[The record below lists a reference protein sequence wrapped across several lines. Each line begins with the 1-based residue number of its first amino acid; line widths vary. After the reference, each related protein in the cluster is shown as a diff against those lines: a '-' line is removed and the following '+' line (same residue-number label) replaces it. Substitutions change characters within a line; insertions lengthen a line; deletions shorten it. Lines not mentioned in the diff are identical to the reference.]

1 MRELTTDAVG
11 AAGGALEGPTAL
23 DGGAGFGLHNPAQ
36 RPSGMT
42 CVRANRCPRP
52 GFPWPDAPVGR
63 SPARFFLLP
72 ALTLLLGA
80 LSPFAAAPAQ
90 AQATVLGIDA
100 TPACG
105 TVVTDT
111 SVQPTWALTLTP
123 APAAEV
129 ETEYRWVTKT
139 TTGEWLG
146 ALPINPSGRSVVRPR
161 QNTFAQLRQ
170 AFPGFAGFEFRL
182 KDTPAVTA
190 RCTWG
195 FESTGPPSLGD
206 CSTTDAAVT
215 GPMTTGD
222 PAALA
227 ADCAVL
233 LGLKGALEG
242 TTGNLN
248 WAKTLSMISWEGIT
262 LHPNGSHVDS
272 LSLRIKGMNGS
283 IPAGLSALTGLRALL
298 LDDNELTGSIPDL
311 SALTGLQQLN
321 LRNNQLTGSI
331 PDLSALTSL
340 EHLILYDNELTGSIP
355 DLSALTNLLSLYLH
369 NNELTGSIP
378 DLSAL
383 TNLSVLWLYNN
394 ELTGEIP
401 DLSALTNV
409 TSLYLH
415 RNKLTGGIP
424 DLSALSSLRIAILGD
439 NPLKGMIDA
448 SLFPA
453 SLQMLFLHRSELT
466 GEIPDLS
473 TLTSL
478 RLLWLQQ
485 NNLTGTIPSS
495 LGTLSSLEDLLLHG
509 NGFTGSIPSQLGGL
523 TNLEELSLCETDL
536 DAAATLPSALETRR
550 TAGSLTVFSCVRI
563 EDAAA
568 DEGQDLS
575 FDVTHSTWPVRG
587 GDSLTL
593 SYATRDGT
601 ARSADYAAVADG
613 TVTVP
618 AIPGSETS
626 AKTAISVAAATDGVR
641 ESAETFTV
649 TLGWPPKNAANESVT
664 SAIGLRRVAVGTIRN
679 VGGGGGDGGGGG
691 GGSGG
696 DGGDGGGG
704 TTPPANRPPLVTL
717 SCAPCEVEMEGEVML
732 TASASDPDDDPLTYA
747 WSASDGVIAEA
758 ADPATARWTAPSTI
772 GTVTIGVEVSDG
784 EGGTAAAEVAV
795 DVLVV
800 VPEQMSFDIPE
811 RGVATSSTGG
821 EADSLRTGYGRIR
834 PDGGMAAPSGIAL
847 FQFRD
852 PEGVLIT
859 ETSVPASHPIR
870 QGRIFA
876 EAGGAVVTAVAF
888 ANPNDRPS
896 EISFHVTDTVG
907 KRVKEGRFTLEA
919 RGHLAGPLNT
929 APFEVNGVVGA
940 FTFTASAPVAVIAL
954 RGLTNEAGEWVATA
968 LPVGPVLS
976 LPSPFSAT
984 PTDPVL
990 FPHFA
995 AGGGW
1000 STEVILVNPTRVPI
1014 AGTLEFRG
1022 PDAAPLAVTLAD
1034 GRMESSF
1041 PYAIAAGSARRLTL
1055 ANPSGGTVSGSVRAT
1070 PASNTASPSGLLVY
1084 SFAADGKTV
1093 SVAGVPAMRA
1103 STAFRVPIAAAGM
1116 PGRPGSLRTGLAIAN
1131 ATAEETGVSL
1141 EITRPDGSLVPPL
1154 GSLTL
1159 PPGGQT
1165 ARMLDRIISLPEDF
1179 SSGLLRMSASDG
1191 AVSVVALR
1199 IRINAR
1205 GELKASALW
1214 PQNETAPATF
1224 RDRFFA
1230 HLADTGGWTTEL
1242 ILYSGTAGETA
1253 SGTLSLFWFPAE

>member
-1 MRELTTDAVG
+1 M
-11 AAGGALEGPTAL
+11 
-23 DGGAGFGLHNPAQ
+23 
-36 RPSGMT
+36 
-42 CVRANRCPRP
+42 
-52 GFPWPDAPVGR
+52 GR
-63 SPARFFLLP
+63 SHYVIQIKWEQRA
-72 ALTLLLGA
+72 G
-80 LSPFAAAPAQ
+80 SPSAQLAVAPNPVSEGSSVT
-90 AQATVLGIDA
+90 ATV
-100 TPACG
+100 
-105 TVVTDT
+105 
-111 SVQPTWALTLTP
+111 
-123 APAAEV
+123 
-129 ETEYRWVTKT
+129 
-139 TTGEWLG
+139 
-146 ALPINPSGRSVVRPR
+146 
-161 QNTFAQLRQ
+161 
-170 AFPGFAGFEFRL
+170 
-182 KDTPAVTA
+182 
-190 RCTWG
+190 
-195 FESTGPPSLGD
+195 
-206 CSTTDAAVT
+206 
-215 GPMTTGD
+215 
-222 PAALA
+222 
-227 ADCAVL
+227 
-233 LGLKGALEG
+233 
-242 TTGNLN
+242 
-248 WAKTLSMISWEGIT
+248 
-262 LHPNGSHVDS
+262 
-272 LSLRIKGMNGS
+272 
-283 IPAGLSALTGLRALL
+283 
-298 LDDNELTGSIPDL
+298 
-311 SALTGLQQLN
+311 
-321 LRNNQLTGSI
+321 
-331 PDLSALTSL
+331 
-340 EHLILYDNELTGSIP
+340 
-355 DLSALTNLLSLYLH
+355 
-369 NNELTGSIP
+369 
-378 DLSAL
+378 
-383 TNLSVLWLYNN
+383 
-394 ELTGEIP
+394 
-401 DLSALTNV
+401 
-409 TSLYLH
+409 
-415 RNKLTGGIP
+415 
-424 DLSALSSLRIAILGD
+424 
-439 NPLKGMIDA
+439 
-448 SLFPA
+448 
-453 SLQMLFLHRSELT
+453 
-466 GEIPDLS
+466 
-473 TLTSL
+473 
-478 RLLWLQQ
+478 
-485 NNLTGTIPSS
+485 
-495 LGTLSSLEDLLLHG
+495 
-509 NGFTGSIPSQLGGL
+509 
-523 TNLEELSLCETDL
+523 
-536 DAAATLPSALETRR
+536 
-550 TAGSLTVFSCVRI
+550 
-563 EDAAA
+563 
-568 DEGQDLS
+568 
-575 FDVTHSTWPVRG
+575 
-587 GDSLTL
+587 TL
-593 SYATRDGT
+593 SYPICQADVSIPLTATNNTAEDG
-601 ARSADYAAVADG
+601 DYGSLSSITINSGSTSGTG
-613 TVTVP
+613 TVT
-618 AIPGSETS
+618 TNHDDD
-626 AKTAISVAAATDGVR
+626 TDD
-641 ESAETFTV
+641 ETFTV
-649 TLGWPPKNAANESVT
+649 ALGNLPASVRAGSPSSVRVTISDDDGGTTPSVSLSASPVTVTEGLPVTVTARLSAALASSVT
-664 SAIGLRRVAVGTIRN
+664 IPLTLTDNSAEPADHGMLSSITINSGSTSGTGTVTTNHDDDTDDETFTVALGNLPSSVRAGSPSSVRVTISDDD
-679 VGGGGGDGGGGG
+679 GDDSGDGG
-691 GGSGG
+691 
-696 DGGDGGGG
+696 GGDGGGG
-704 TTPPANRPPLVTL
+704 TTPPANRPPTVTL

-758 ADPATARWTAPSTI
+758 ADPATARWTAPATI

-870 QGRIFA
+870 RGRIFA

-919 RGHLAGPLNT
+919 QGHLAGPLNT
-929 APFEVNGVVGA
+929 APFEVNGVVGT

-954 RGLTNEAGEWVATA
+954 RGVTNEAGEWVATA

-1000 STEVILVNPTRVPI
+1000 STEVILVNPTSVRI

-1022 PDAAPLAVTLAD
+1022 PDATPLAVTLAD

-1055 ANPSGGTVSGSVRAT
+1055 ANPSGGTVSGSVQAT

-1103 STAFRVPIAAAGM
+1103 STAFRVPVAAAGM
-1116 PGRPGSLRTGLAIAN
+1116 PGQPGSLRTGLAIAN

-1179 SSGLLRMSASDG
+1179 SSGLLRVSAGDA

>member
-1 MRELTTDAVG
+1 MREMRELITN
-11 AAGGALEGPTAL
+11 AASAMGGAPEGRTAL
-23 DGGAGFGLHNPAQ
+23 DSGAGFGLRNPPQ
-36 RPSGMT
+36 RPSNMT
-42 CVRANRCPRP
+42 CVRCLAGPPQPRSFTP
-52 GFPWPDAPVGR
+52 TR
-63 SPARFFLLP
+63 SPAPGQTPPPDCAWPDWRPGRSRARSSRLIP
-72 ALTLLLGA
+72 ALALLLGA
-80 LSPFAAAPAQ
+80 LSLITAAPAA
-90 AQATVLGIDA
+90 AQVEVRLFASPNPVTVGDVV
-100 TPACG
+100 
-105 TVVTDT
+105 VVTAQLT
-111 SVQPTWALTLTP
+111 AALEADVSIPVRL
-123 APAAEV
+123 EF
-129 ETEYRWVTKT
+129 
-139 TTGEWLG
+139 
-146 ALPINPSGRSVVRPR
+146 IPSGG
-161 QNTFAQLRQ
+161 
-170 AFPGFAGFEFRL
+170 GF
-182 KDTPAVTA
+182 T
-190 RCTWG
+190 
-195 FESTGPPSLGD
+195 
-206 CSTTDAAVT
+206 
-215 GPMTTGD
+215 
-222 PAALA
+222 
-227 ADCAVL
+227 
-233 LGLKGALEG
+233 
-242 TTGNLN
+242 NLI
-248 WAKTLSMISWEGIT
+248 A
-262 LHPNGSHVDS
+262 
-272 LSLRIKGMNGS
+272 
-283 IPAGLSALTGLRALL
+283 IPAGARSGTLPISSTATFTVELGTLPATLAAGRPSSLTVRVVPP
-298 LDDNELTGSIPDL
+298 TVS
-311 SALTGLQQLN
+311 
-321 LRNNQLTGSI
+321 
-331 PDLSALTSL
+331 
-340 EHLILYDNELTGSIP
+340 
-355 DLSALTNLLSLYLH
+355 
-369 NNELTGSIP
+369 
-378 DLSAL
+378 
-383 TNLSVLWLYNN
+383 LSVTPNPVN
-394 ELTGEIP
+394 EG
-401 DLSALTNV
+401 SSV
-409 TSLYLH
+409 TV
-415 RNKLTGGIP
+415 R
-424 DLSALSSLRIAILGD
+424 ARLSSAATQVITIPLTLSNGTAEDGD
-439 NPLKGMIDA
+439 YGTLA
-448 SLFPA
+448 SVTINGA
-453 SLQMLFLHRSELT
+453 STT
-466 GEIPDLS
+466 G
-473 TLTSL
+473 
-478 RLLWLQQ
+478 
-485 NNLTGTIPSS
+485 TGTIS
-495 LGTLSSLEDLLLHG
+495 TRVD
-509 NGFTGSIPSQLGGL
+509 
-523 TNLEELSLCETDL
+523 TD
-536 DAAATLPSALETRR
+536 
-550 TAGSLTVFSCVRI
+550 
-563 EDAAA
+563 
-568 DEGQDLS
+568 
-575 FDVTHSTWPVRG
+575 
-587 GDSLTL
+587 
-593 SYATRDGT
+593 
-601 ARSADYAAVADG
+601 
-613 TVTVP
+613 
-618 AIPGSETS
+618 
-626 AKTAISVAAATDGVR
+626 TDD
-641 ESAETFTV
+641 ETFTV
-649 TLGWPPKNAANESVT
+649 ALGNLPSSVRAG
-664 SAIGLRRVAVGTIRN
+664 SPSSVQVTISDDD
-679 VGGGGGDGGGGG
+679 GDDGG
-691 GGSGG
+691 
-696 DGGDGGGG
+696 
-704 TTPPANRPPLVTL
+704 TPPPPPPPVNRPPMVTL

-758 ADPATARWTAPSTI
+758 ADPATARWTAPPTI

-896 EISFHVTDTVG
+896 EISFHVTDTAG

-919 RGHLAGPLNT
+919 QGHLAGPLNT
-929 APFEVNGVVGA
+929 APFEVNSVVGT

-1014 AGTLEFRG
+1014 AGRLEFRG
-1022 PDAAPLAVTLAD
+1022 PDATPLAVTLAD

-1041 PYAIAAGSARRLTL
+1041 PYAIAADSARRLTL
-1055 ANPSGGTVSGSVRAT
+1055 ANPSGGTASGSVRAT

-1103 STAFRVPIAAAGM
+1103 STAFRVPVAAAGM
-1116 PGRPGSLRTGLAIAN
+1116 PGQPGSLRTGLAIAN

-1179 SSGLLRMSASDG
+1179 SSGLLRVSASDG